1 MSGESAESSKE
12 AGWRRSGV
20 RGGGPPSQGS
30 GRHDMGE
37 GSPRGGRGSSRTLQP
52 QEGHGKVMT
61 PGGSRASPGQRSLGQ
76 GAFGQSS
83 GGRRSRLQA
92 PEREKGYLEHKS

>member
-1 MSGESAESSKE
+1 MSGESAESFRE
-12 AGWRRSGV
+12 AGRRSSGM

-37 GSPRGGRGSSRTLQP
+37 GSPRGGRGPSRILQP

-61 PGGSRASPGQRSLGQ
+61 PGGSRAGSGQRGLPQ
-76 GAFGQSS
+76 GALMQRP

-92 PEREKGYLEHKS
+92 PEREANYPEHHL